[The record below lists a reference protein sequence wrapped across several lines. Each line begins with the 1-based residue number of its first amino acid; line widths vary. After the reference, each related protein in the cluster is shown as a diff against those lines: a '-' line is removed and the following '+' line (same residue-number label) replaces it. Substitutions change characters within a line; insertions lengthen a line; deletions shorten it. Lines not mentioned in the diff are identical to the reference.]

1 MIRELTF
8 LGLTVE
14 TYTLMAIIGA
24 ITGMAMSWR
33 PMRKNGL
40 SVAGTILLLSM
51 SCIAFLVGARL
62 WNVAADPD
70 SYGPRWPWYTLQM
83 TGFSMYGGILGS
95 TIAVSLFS
103 VIKRIRLVKLLD
115 IFTIPA
121 AAAFCIA
128 RIGCFLNGCCY
139 GKRTEMPWG
148 VIFPSELDNIIPI
161 VPIHR
166 HAVHP
171 TQIYELILALIGIP
185 LCLWLVKLFRA
196 GAGGR
201 FFIYGVWF
209 STMRL
214 VVHPFRLFPYSYTV
228 TTYVYPIIYY
238 VLIVSG
244 IFLFVISC
252 RQDHSK

>member
-8 LGLTVE
+8 FGLTVA
-14 TYTLMAIIGA
+14 TYTLMAIIAA
-24 ITGMAMSWR
+24 ITGAAMSWR
-33 PMRKNGL
+33 PLRKTGL
-40 SVAGTILLLSM
+40 SAAGTILLLSVI
-51 SCIAFLVGARL
+51 CIAFLAGARI
-62 WNVAADPD
+62 WNVAANPD
-70 SYGPRWPWYTLQM
+70 SYGPDRPWYTLQM
-83 TGFSMYGGILGS
+83 NGLSMFGGILGS

-121 AAAFCIA
+121 AATFCIA

-171 TQIYELILALIGIP
+171 TQIYELILTLIGIP

-228 TTYVYPIIYY
+228 TTYVYPTIYY
-238 VLIVSG
+238 VLIVIG